1 MDRIYDYMTEQIKC
15 SDLHYVGTKD
25 NNGKYQDGA
34 YAVCLEK
41 GMWPE
46 KGEACLGYS
55 FGIDYEWTFDEGLE
69 ALGCQ
74 GNQPCG

>member
-1 MDRIYDYMTEQIKC
+1 
-15 SDLHYVGTKD
+15 
-25 NNGKYQDGA
+25 
-34 YAVCLEK
+34 
-41 GMWPE
+41 MWPK

-74 GNQPCG
+74 GNHYSGHTYSFSI